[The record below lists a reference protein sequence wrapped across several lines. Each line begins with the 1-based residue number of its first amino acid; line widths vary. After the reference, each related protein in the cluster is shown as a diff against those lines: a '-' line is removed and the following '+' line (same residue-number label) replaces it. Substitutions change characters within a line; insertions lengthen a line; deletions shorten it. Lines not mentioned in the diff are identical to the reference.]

1 MKRKYIESTSE
12 LMDFSPIIPQ
22 RTKIRNLLTIKQR
35 ELTKKQKDFL
45 EIARDKST
53 KLMFVSGPAGTSK
66 TYMSVYVSLLLLNE
80 RRVSDLIYVRSAVEC
95 AERSIGFLPG
105 TVDEKLSLYIQPLID
120 KLEEFLPK
128 NEIESLKKEERISG
142 IPINFLR
149 GLQWNAKAIILD
161 EAQNT
166 TIKELI
172 TFITRIGEFSK
183 VFVVGDPEQAD
194 INGKSGFLKMLNI
207 FDDDE
212 SIKNGIKVFRF
223 TEEDIVRSKLVQFI
237 VNKLR
242 KS

>member
-1 MKRKYIESTSE
+1 
-12 LMDFSPIIPQ
+12 MDFSPIIPQ